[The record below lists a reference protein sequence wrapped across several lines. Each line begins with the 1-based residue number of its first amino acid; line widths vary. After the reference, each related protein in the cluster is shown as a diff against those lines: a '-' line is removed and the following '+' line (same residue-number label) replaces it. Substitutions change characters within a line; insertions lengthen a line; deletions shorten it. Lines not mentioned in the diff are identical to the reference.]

1 MTDVIAAQIQML
13 FSTILQ
19 SHAHIK
25 AGRLRPL
32 AVTTVKRSAGAPEL
46 PTMQEAGVA
55 GYEVAGWY
63 GVLAP
68 AKTPQPIIARLNR
81 EIVRI
86 LQTQEMKDR
95 LAADGSEAVGSTPGQ
110 FGAHIKS
117 EIAKWSKVVK
127 EAGIKAE

>member
-1 MTDVIAAQIQML
+1 M
-13 FSTILQ
+13 
-19 SHAHIK
+19 
-25 AGRLRPL
+25 L
-32 AVTTVKRSAGAPEL
+32 AVTTARRSAAAPEI
-46 PTMQEAGVA
+46 PTMHEAGVA

-95 LAADGSEAVGSTPGQ
+95 LAADGSEAIGSTPEQ

-117 EIAKWSKVVK
+117 EIAKWSKVVG
-127 EAGIKAE
+127 EAGIRAE